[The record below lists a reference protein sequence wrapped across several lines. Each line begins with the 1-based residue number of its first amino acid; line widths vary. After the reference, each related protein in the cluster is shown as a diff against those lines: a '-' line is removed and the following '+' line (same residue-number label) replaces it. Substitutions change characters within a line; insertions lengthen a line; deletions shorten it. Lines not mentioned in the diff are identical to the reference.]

1 MKRTLVVWI
10 VVLGLLGAAVPASSA
25 FVQSPVTAQETAEL
39 PPGLS
44 EEGVTDPL
52 ALVSA
57 HRQTL
62 ENTSYVV
69 STTTTYRRPNGTLLA
84 QSATAIRVA
93 PGAESYYATTTQTV
107 ENETRP
113 LGVEHY
119 DIEVWANET
128 RAVTAR
134 HFADDDPTYRQT
146 ARSDAVME
154 PTSQWEL
161 LYAVF
166 GSTETDVVG
175 QLERDGTTL
184 FRVVSTPAT
193 DDLNATGPA
202 SELRYEFTALVDSQ
216 GVVHSVQMSQRTDI
230 EDEPAIVSRT
240 VHVTEIGN
248 TTVERP
254 EWFEQ
259 AMQNETA

>member
-1 MKRTLVVWI
+1 MKRTLAVGM

-25 FVQSPVTAQETAEL
+25 LVQPTALAQETAEF

-84 QSATAIRVA
+84 QSTTAVRVA
-93 PGAESYYATTTQTV
+93 PGAESYYATTSQTGA
-107 ENETRP
+107 NETRP
-113 LGVEHY
+113 LGIEHY

-128 RAVTAR
+128 HAVAAR
-134 HFADDDPTYRQT
+134 HFPDAEPTYRQT
-146 ARSDAVME
+146 SRSDAVME

-166 GSTETDVVG
+166 GSTETAVVG

-193 DDLNATGPA
+193 DDANATGPA
-202 SELRYEFTALVDSQ
+202 SELRYEFSALVDSQ
-216 GVVHSVQMSQRTDI
+216 GVVHSIQMTQRTDI
-230 EDEPAIVSRT
+230 EDRPAIVSRT
-240 VHVTEIGN
+240 VHVSEIGN

-254 EWFEQ
+254 SWFEQ
-259 AMQNETA
+259 AMQNETE